1 MTPLQDEK
9 VLRPTPQP
17 LSHHCPP
24 VAVAAVV
31 VTVWVL
37 VQDQVVGPPL
47 DIELDQR
54 SRAKLCINYKPN

>member
-1 MTPLQDEK
+1 MMPPQDEK

-24 VAVAAVV
+24 VAVAAAV

-37 VQDQVVGPPL
+37 VQDLEVGPPS
-47 DIELDQR
+47 DIELDQP
-54 SRAKLCINYKPN
+54 SRAKLCINCKTN